1 MDEKHPPRQKGFDE
15 VRQQV
20 MMELLRRKS
29 EDVQRDY
36 IKEMMDKHKVVIHT
50 SVLSPAQ
57 QESSQEASPKP

>member
-1 MDEKHPPRQKGFDE
+1 MRSSAQRQKSFDE

-29 EDVQRDY
+29 EEVQRDY
-36 IKEMMDKHKVVIHT
+36 LKEMMDKHKVIVHT

-57 QESSQEASPKP
+57 QEPAQEASPKP